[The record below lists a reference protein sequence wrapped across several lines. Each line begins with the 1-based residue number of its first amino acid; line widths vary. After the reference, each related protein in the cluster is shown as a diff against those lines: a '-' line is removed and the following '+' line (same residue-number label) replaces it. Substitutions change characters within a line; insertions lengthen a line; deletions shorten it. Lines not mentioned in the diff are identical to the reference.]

1 MPAECAVAAS
11 SVVVLDPGGKGGG
24 ALGVAGECLPV
35 GPFGGQGAVEAFD
48 LAVLPGAVRLDEL
61 LPGAQC
67 GDDLAQRPPVGPGV
81 VGHHPLDPGNAVG
94 GEVGRAA
101 GEEPGAGAALLVGQH
116 LGVGQPRVVID
127 QRVHAVI
134 AELAGA
140 VAGGLPGGAAVRP
153 PAA

>member
-1 MPAECAVAAS
+1 MVTLAVRSHQEAPRRSTSCTRPSGWCQPADRRMPAECAVAAS

-67 GDDLAQRPPVGPGV
+67 GD
-81 VGHHPLDPGNAVG
+81 
-94 GEVGRAA
+94 
-101 GEEPGAGAALLVGQH
+101 
-116 LGVGQPRVVID
+116 
-127 QRVHAVI
+127 
-134 AELAGA
+134 
-140 VAGGLPGGAAVRP
+140 
-153 PAA
+153 